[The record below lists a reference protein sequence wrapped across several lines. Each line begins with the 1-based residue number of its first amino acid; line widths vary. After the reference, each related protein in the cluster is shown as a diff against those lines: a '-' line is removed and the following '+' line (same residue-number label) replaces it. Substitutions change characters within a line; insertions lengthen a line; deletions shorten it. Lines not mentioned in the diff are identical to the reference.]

1 MFYHPNDLRM
11 LAALI
16 ESGQFIPTEPNAF
29 GMYARGVDATQYSSG
44 DLALPVTA
52 PAAAGDQNFKRVLK
66 FNASAGLPR
75 TWHIRAALRT
85 VNGAI
90 YNAPGIELRVRWSIG
105 ANVDVADIDFRCG
118 VTCFPI
124 TCESVEILARA
135 GIDPAFNPPAL
146 PDPFIVSAAVS
157 AYPLT
162 ANWRAP
168 VRTARV
174 EVTPGNITV
183 PVPRHTQQ
191 VTVLCDAATSAPVV
205 LRFSPTAGPFLGEA
219 SLSGRGHLETDVPAG
234 TDRIDIIA
242 PPPLGTT
249 MSFMFR
255 LGL

>member
-1 MFYHPNDLRM
+1 MYHPNDLRK

-16 ESGQFIPTEPNAF
+16 ESGQFIPTEPDAF

-44 DLALPVTA
+44 ELPLPVTA
-52 PAAAGDQNFKRVLK
+52 PGDASDQSFKRVLK

-75 TWHIRAALRT
+75 TWHVRAALRT
-85 VNGAI
+85 VSGAV

-118 VTCFPI
+118 VTCFPV
-124 TCESVEILARA
+124 TCESVELMARA
-135 GIDPAFNPPAL
+135 GIDPAYSPPAG
-146 PDPFIVSAAVS
+146 DNPFIVSGAVS

-168 VRTARV
+168 VRTAILP
-174 EVTPGNITV
+174 VTPGNLFV
-183 PVPRHTQQ
+183 AVPRHTQQ
-191 VTVLCDAATSAPVV
+191 VTVLCDAATAPPVA
-205 LRFSPTAGPFLGEA
+205 LRFMPTAGPSLGVV

-234 TDRIDIIA
+234 TSQIDVTA
-242 PPPLGTT
+242 PPPVGST
-249 MSFMFR
+249 MAFMFR